1 MDGVRR
7 GHAKEDEICRIRR
20 QPEDHEL
27 RKQVVIMAVTAD
39 DLLQEAT

>member
-27 RKQVVIMAVTAD
+27 RSK
-39 DLLQEAT
+39 